1 MLSDAKQRNDVLGQA
16 YAALQAEYI
25 ALKTTQY
32 KDQGYH
38 TDLAYNPTTMGM
50 PSASDELNLDMYVYS
65 DLQTGYTL

>member
-25 ALKTTQY
+25 TLKTTQY

-38 TDLAYNPTTMGM
+38 ADLSYNPTVGM
-50 PSASDELNLDMYVYS
+50 PATSEDLNLDMYVYS
-65 DLQTGYTL
+65 DMQTGYTL